1 MRERKIHSGWGIR
14 EASTGRA
21 VLLLPLGKRL
31 DLVLQRCGA
40 LTQTDGHGRM
50 VTWEGLNCHRKDGKT
65 LGATTVF
72 DQSAR
77 KRARK
82 INPATE
88 ASEGCVCVCVGMCVH
103 KFVIVCVQ
111 SIRCELQ
118 LRGVF

>member
-88 ASEGCVCVCVGMCVH
+88 ASEGCVCVRAYMYMSVYSGLCGVHEHAWACV
-103 KFVIVCVQ
+103 VCV
-111 SIRCELQ
+111 
-118 LRGVF
+118 